1 MQKESAARVRGRLS
15 TGVEGLDGLLS
26 GGFPEGSMVVVG
38 GRPGTG
44 KTLLAS
50 EFLYEGAT
58 RGEASIYVS
67 FAETKD
73 QFLANMERFG
83 LRFGKLMKEGTFSF
97 IDLTALAPE
106 GVPDALDL
114 IVEQVTAA
122 KARRLAIDS
131 FTALAQAFDKLI
143 DARIALHVVFG
154 KLLHDLGCTT
164 MVLAEMSFGA
174 DKIGLGM
181 EEYVADGII
190 VMDVASQKG
199 NPRRTIGVRK
209 MRGTEI
215 TLRPSS
221 YEISN
226 DGITVF
232 PAITPMRKMS
242 MGSRRVPTGIP
253 GFDELVEGGMLE
265 RSITG
270 LVGAAGTGKTT
281 FGTQFAYSGATDFGD
296 KGLLLSFSESGD
308 QIRLVARKLG
318 MNRLDDLEKRG
329 MLRMETIL
337 PELYT
342 PEGMILLLRKLLEE
356 FNPRR
361 VVLDDVTALEAITDE
376 DEFYR
381 VLNTMAKLVQEKGAT
396 LTISITTNELAGNSI
411 TGKSVSTVMDG
422 IIMLRYV
429 ELEGAMERT
438 MVVLKM
444 RATKHDNS
452 IRRFIITKG
461 GIEVESAL
469 QGYSGLMSGA
479 ARRMITD
486 FEQGEEKIAAR
497 QREGR
502 VERRK
507 AFGKRLETK
516 TVRRKA

>member
-1 MQKESAARVRGRLS
+1 MRKESAARERGRLS
-15 TGVEGLDGLLS
+15 TGVKGLDGLLS
-26 GGFPEGSMVVVG
+26 GGLPEGSMVVVS

-50 EFLYEGAT
+50 QFLYEGAT
-58 RGEASIYVS
+58 HRETSVYVS

-83 LRFGKLMKEGTFSF
+83 MRFGKLIKEGTFSF
-97 IDLTALAPE
+97 IDLSALAPE
-106 GVPDALDL
+106 GVSDALDL
-114 IVEQVTAA
+114 IVDQVAA
-122 KARRLAIDS
+122 ANAKRLVVDS
-131 FTALAQAFDKLI
+131 FTALAQAFDKVI

-154 KLLHDLGCTT
+154 KLVHELGCTT
-164 MVLAEMSFGA
+164 IVLTEMPFGEE
-174 DKIGLGM
+174 KIGFGM
-181 EEYVADGII
+181 EEFVADGII

-221 YEISN
+221 YDITS
-226 DGITVF
+226 DGMVVF
-232 PAITPMRKMS
+232 PAIKPLRKES
-242 MGSRRVPTGIP
+242 VGSRRVPTGIP
-253 GFDELVEGGMLE
+253 GFDNLVEGGMLE
-265 RSITG
+265 RSVTG

-281 FGTQFAYSGATDFGD
+281 FGIQFVYSGANDFGD
-296 KGLLLSFSESGD
+296 KGLFLSFSESCD
-308 QIRLVARKLG
+308 QVRLVARKLG
-318 MNRLDDLEKRG
+318 MSHLEDLERRG
-329 MLRMETIL
+329 MLKMETVI

-342 PEGMILLLRKLLEE
+342 PEGVILLLQRLLEE
-356 FNPRR
+356 ANPKR

-381 VLNTMAKLVQEKGAT
+381 VLNTMAKLTQERGAT
-396 LTISITTNELAGNSI
+396 LIISITTNELVGTSI

-429 ELEGAMERT
+429 ELEGAMART

-461 GIEVESAL
+461 GIDVESAF
-469 QGYSGLMSGA
+469 QGYTGLMSGM
-479 ARRMITD
+479 ARRMLTD
-486 FEQGEEKIAAR
+486 FEEGENKIAAK
-497 QREGR
+497 QKSSR

-507 AFGKRLETK
+507 AFEKRFETK
-516 TVRRKA
+516 KVRRKA